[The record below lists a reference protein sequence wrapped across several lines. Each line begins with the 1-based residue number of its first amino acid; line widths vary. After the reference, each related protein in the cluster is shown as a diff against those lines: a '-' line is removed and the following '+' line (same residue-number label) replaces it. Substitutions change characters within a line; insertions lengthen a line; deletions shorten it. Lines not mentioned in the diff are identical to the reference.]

1 MLSWSLAMILNSPA
15 TCVQHAH
22 RSGAART
29 RSCKFHR
36 HLRISYLLY
45 CALQQ
50 YELYNTLLWS
60 HSNATSQPVT
70 LLLVQGL

>member
-1 MLSWSLAMILNSPA
+1 MHTDPE
-15 TCVQHAH
+15 QHAP
-22 RSGAART
+22 GAANFIG
-29 RSCKFHR
+29 SCA
-36 HLRISYLLY
+36 SVTY

-50 YELYNTLLWS
+50 YELYSTLLWS